1 MKKCRKILLI
11 LAAAVFAFAL
21 FALTACGGE
30 EGGDED
36 AVKVTL
42 DKTSVTLKAGES
54 ATLNA
59 TVTGSEETVEWTI
72 TLGDGS
78 VIAITPNGNACSIA
92 AIAEGNAKVKAAV
105 GEASVEC
112 NVKVNPAD
120 SGHED
125 EVSISLDKTSLTMKE
140 GDTATLTATVRGSD
154 EAVKWEL
161 LNPDD
166 LTVIKFDTT
175 DGNVCA
181 ITAVA
186 KGGAKIT
193 ASIGDK
199 TASCIVTVTEKDS
212 EQGGGEQGGGDEDL
226 PKITTWE
233 KIDQDIY
240 NGENVGGVDYIWHHI
255 YFNDVDAKEYD
266 FDSYEVTVKLDGVAG
281 EVVASLPFDGAAA
294 NHAYH
299 MHIRIQGNK
308 YQTTV
313 FTIQFKKDGETVA
326 VGTYTREGDKELI
339 LSDETKSIS
348 LDDTQPTKISIIS
361 VNGKTEFTG
370 LNVSWTIDDTAVAT
384 ITENEDGTVSV
395 TAKAVG
401 TATLTCTIGGGF
413 SATCEITVVEG
424 EVQEV
429 PPEDVTD
436 KLHQQEE
443 YGEWNVN
450 VRFDCDADL
459 GGKITSVE
467 VTATMD
473 GEPTNVTVYE
483 LYGGG
488 PKYLKMGVTQDWT
501 HAYVFTINYKNAAGK
516 VIATGTFIKE
526 PARSLTLSS
535 TTLNLTLVAN
545 ETVTETL
552 TATTSGKVEGNIEWS
567 IDDNSIATITENE
580 DGTVT
585 VTAIK
590 KGTAIITATVDGLTQ
605 TCTVNVLEEGDE
617 IPVITITD
625 FEKFEGPYGD
635 GRYYK
640 FLFKATDANASK
652 YADIKASFDHTD
664 VDGATTDHR
673 EFYIGGGEGCYIV
686 TVHFSS
692 AVESG
697 TTYKIDLC
705 NAGGDILATFSWTA
719 A

>member
-1 MKKCRKILLI
+1 M
-11 LAAAVFAFAL
+11 
-21 FALTACGGE
+21 
-30 EGGDED
+30 
-36 AVKVTL
+36 
-42 DKTSVTLKAGES
+42 
-54 ATLNA
+54 
-59 TVTGSEETVEWTI
+59 
-72 TLGDGS
+72 
-78 VIAITPNGNACSIA
+78 
-92 AIAEGNAKVKAAV
+92 
-105 GEASVEC
+105 
-112 NVKVNPAD
+112 
-120 SGHED
+120 
-125 EVSISLDKTSLTMKE
+125 
-140 GDTATLTATVRGSD
+140 
-154 EAVKWEL
+154 
-161 LNPDD
+161 NPDD
-166 LTVIKFDTT
+166 LTVIELDTT

-186 KGGAKIT
+186 KGSAKIT
-193 ASIGDK
+193 ASVGDK
-199 TASCIVTVTEKDS
+199 TAECTVTVTADS
-212 EQGGGEQGGGDEDL
+212 EIGGGEQGGGDEDL

-326 VGTYTREGDKELI
+326 IGTYTREGDKELI

-361 VNGKTEFTG
+361 VNGKADLTG

-450 VRFDCDADL
+450 VRLDCDADLGGKITSVEVTAIDDTAVATITENEDGTVSVTAKAVGTATLTCTIGGGFSATCEITVVEGEVQEVPPEDVTDKLHQQEEYGEWNVNVRLDCDADL

-516 VIATGTFIKE
+516 VIATGMFIKE

-664 VDGATTDHR
+664 VDGVTTDHR